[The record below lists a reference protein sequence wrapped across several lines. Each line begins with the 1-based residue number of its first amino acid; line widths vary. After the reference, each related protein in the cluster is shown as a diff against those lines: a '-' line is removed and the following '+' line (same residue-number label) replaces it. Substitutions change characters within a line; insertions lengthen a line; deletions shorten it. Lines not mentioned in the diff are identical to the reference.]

1 LGNYAVVFFIA
12 FLFAF
17 LVTPLVEKT
26 AFRIGA
32 VDMPTARKVHA
43 RPMPRLGG
51 VAIYFSLLIAFGFA
65 LLRFQ
70 KFTPE
75 IWGILL
81 GGSAILV
88 VGVIDDLRNLS
99 PGVKFLG
106 QVLAS
111 SILVAFGMRI
121 EFIGN
126 PVGKQLLVLG
136 PLSIPVTLFWM
147 LTLINT
153 INFIDGLDGLAAGV
167 SSIAAVTL
175 FLSALQTG
183 QVTVAFLAIAV
194 AGSAVGFL
202 IHNFNPASIIMGDS
216 GSMFLG
222 FMLGAITLQ
231 GVMKSVVVLSLLVPL
246 MILGVPIFDGAF
258 AILRRIRHDRPLSRP
273 DRGHIHHQLL
283 DRGFTHRQT
292 VIIIYVWCILLS
304 AGAALSFATTRQKVM
319 LKLIIISGL
328 ALLSFYLARR
338 LGVFDQWRERVA
350 GYSPWAKRVK
360 SEEPEVRSRES
371 GAGSQESGGK
381 DRAGESREPAGKS
394 QRQEVKS
401 QGSRVMGQCEDAIHK
416 TQDT

>member
-1 LGNYAVVFFIA
+1 VLKGALLGNYALVFFIG

-17 LVTPLVEKT
+17 LVTPLVEKI
-26 AFRIGA
+26 AFKIGA

-75 IWGILL
+75 VWGILL
-81 GGSAILV
+81 GGSVILI
-88 VGVIDDLRNLS
+88 VGVIDDLRDLS
-99 PGVKFLG
+99 PGIKFLG
-106 QVLAS
+106 QIIAS
-111 SILVAFGMRI
+111 SVLIAFGMRI

-167 SSIAAVTL
+167 SSIAAITL
-175 FLSALQTG
+175 FFSAFQTG
-183 QVTVAFLAIAV
+183 QITVAFLAIAV

-246 MILGVPIFDGAF
+246 MILGVPIFDGVF
-258 AILRRIRHDRPLSRP
+258 AILRRIRHDKPLSRP

-304 AGAALSFATTRQKVM
+304 AGAALSFATTRQKAM
-319 LKLIIISGL
+319 LKLVIISGL

-338 LGVFDQWRERVA
+338 LGVFDEWRDRVT
-350 GYSPWAKRVK
+350 GYGSWVKR
-360 SEEPEVRSRES
+360 
-371 GAGSQESGGK
+371 GK
-381 DRAGESREPAGKS
+381 
-394 QRQEVKS
+394 VKS
-401 QGSRVMGQCEDAIHK
+401 QKSKVKLEGKDNEKSPKNSSHTG
-416 TQDT
+416 